1 MSEIELVD
9 QLQNIGLT
17 EYQSRAYVA
26 AVSLGTATPGEL
38 ADESGVPQARIY
50 DVIEDLTE
58 RGFVEEQIR
67 DGTKVVSAPE
77 PGVVLEEFK
86 NRHVDEFNATVQS
99 AAADLSRM
107 YQRETNTDGFVSM
120 VSLEKS
126 ARRHIRRAIDDA
138 DWWLA
143 LSLPRAT
150 YDSVADEV
158 EAAIDRGV
166 TVRLVVH
173 DDTAP
178 AEELDDSFPA
188 DVHVRRRSIAD
199 TLAVADRSY
208 GVFSSELPHAD
219 SSPYIVTQEANLVFL
234 FQNYFQQFWSTSE
247 VVQTGDAFPR
257 WYLDPWRV
265 ITDLGSELEETA
277 FTAHVVGYRS
287 AESRDGEWTGEVI
300 GSELAGPVEADFTS
314 ALPVRATLRI
324 DTGDEILAVG
334 GWKAAVEDVA
344 ASAIRLERTA

>member
-1 MSEIELVD
+1 MSEIQLVD
-9 QLQNIGLT
+9 QLQDIGLT

-38 ADESGVPQARIY
+38 ADESEVPQARIY
-50 DVIEDLTE
+50 DVIEDLSE
-58 RGFVEEQIR
+58 QGFVEEQIQ
-67 DGTKVVSAPE
+67 DDTKVVSAPD

-86 NRHVDEFNATVQS
+86 DRHVDEFNTTVQS
-99 AAADLSRM
+99 AISDLSRM
-107 YQRETNTDGFVSM
+107 YQRETNTGGFVSM

-138 DWWLA
+138 DWWLS
-143 LSLPRAT
+143 LSLPQAT
-150 YDSVADEV
+150 YDAVADEV
-158 EAAIDRGV
+158 TTAIDRGV

-173 DDTAP
+173 DDIDATG
-178 AEELDDSFPA
+178 EQERSLPA
-188 DVHVRRRSIAD
+188 DVNVRHRSIAD

-219 SSPYIVTQEANLVFL
+219 SSPYIVTQEANLVLL

-247 VVQTGDAFPR
+247 VVQTGNSFPR

-265 ITDLGSELEETA
+265 ITDLGTALEEMSLTA
-277 FTAHVVGYRS
+277 RVIGYRS
-287 AESRDGEWTGEVI
+287 AEDRDGKWTGEVV
-300 GSELAGPVEADFTS
+300 GSELAGPVESDFTS
-314 ALPVRATLRI
+314 ALPVRATLRV
-324 DTGDEILAVG
+324 DTGDELLTVG
-334 GWKAAVEDVA
+334 GWKATVEDVA

>member
-9 QLQNIGLT
+9 RLQNIGLT

-50 DVIEDLTE
+50 DVIEDLSE
-58 RGFVEEQIR
+58 KGFVEEQVR

-99 AAADLSRM
+99 AISGLSQM

-150 YDSVADEV
+150 YDAVADDV
-158 EAAIDRGV
+158 KAAVDRGV

-173 DDTAP
+173 DADPTA
-178 AEELDDSFPA
+178 ERDIRFPA

-208 GVFSSELPHAD
+208 GVFNSDLPHAD
-219 SSPYIVTQEANLVFL
+219 SSPYIVTQEANLVLL

-265 ITDLGSELEETA
+265 ITDLGTDLEGRA
-277 FTAHVVGYRS
+277 FTAHVVGYRP
-287 AESRDGEWTGEVI
+287 AENRDGEWTGELV
-300 GSELAGPVEADFTS
+300 GLELTGPVEGDFTS

-324 DTGDEILAVG
+324 DTGNEVLAIG
-334 GWKAAVEDVA
+334 GWKATVEDVA
-344 ASAIRLERTA
+344 ASAIRLERTG